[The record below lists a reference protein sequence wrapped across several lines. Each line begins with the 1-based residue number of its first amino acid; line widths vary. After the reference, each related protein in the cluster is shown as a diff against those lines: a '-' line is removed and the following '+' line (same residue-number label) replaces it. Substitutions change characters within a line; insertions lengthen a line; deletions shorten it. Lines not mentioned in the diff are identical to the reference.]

1 MIARIFG
8 YVLMG
13 LTFASIIFLA
23 IGAVYL
29 NLFCKDSTQDNCPEL

>member
-1 MIARIFG
+1 MIAKIFD
-8 YVLMG
+8 YVVLG
-13 LTFASIIFLA
+13 LTFVSSFFFA

>member
-13 LTFASIIFLA
+13 LIFASIIFLA

-29 NLFCKDSTQDNCPEL
+29 NLFCQDSTQDSCPEL

>member
-1 MIARIFG
+1 MIARVFG
-8 YVLMG
+8 CVLMG

-29 NLFCKDSTQDNCPEL
+29 NLFCQDSTQDNCPEL